1 MKYYLMDSVAEQRL
15 IIDTKVIDGCGI
27 AGEVDAGSW
36 IEAKKLLGFELTPT
50 QEMMLEIRTKAAA

>member
-1 MKYYLMDSVAEQRL
+1 MDSVAEQRL